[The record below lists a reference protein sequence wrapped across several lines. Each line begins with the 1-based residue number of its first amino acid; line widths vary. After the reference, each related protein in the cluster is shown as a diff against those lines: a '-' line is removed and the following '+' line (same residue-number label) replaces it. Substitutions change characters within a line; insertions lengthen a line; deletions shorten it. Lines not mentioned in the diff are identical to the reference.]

1 MIDFD
6 EKKLLKK
13 PTSCMHCVVNLKRL
27 LIKSAKR
34 DLTIFCLLPQVDL
47 WQHLNHLPI

>member
-6 EKKLLKK
+6 EKKIIEKADKLY
-13 PTSCMHCVVNLKRL
+13 LKRL